1 MWQQKALLN
10 WLVRREVILL
20 SLKLV
25 LQAGVQGPR
34 VDQHLGTAPEGLT
47 VWLTLGRQARL
58 EIWAPLTAPLS
69 PGVA

>member
-10 WLVRREVILL
+10 WLVRREVVLL

-25 LQAGVQGPR
+25 LQAGVQGTR

-47 VWLTLGRQARL
+47 VWADPRETSKA
-58 EIWAPLTAPLS
+58 
-69 PGVA
+69 